1 MCWAE
6 GGLLGASYFAFIVVS
21 WRIELQP
28 HELGETAE
36 LDSEAVVATL
46 PPEVASA
53 AMAGSRCSAAIQ
65 RSSWR
70 FLPFERNGPRFCT
83 RGAVRR
89 SCSRLESAQSKQ
101 LDRNVS

>member
-1 MCWAE
+1 VILHQMIFVVGWLLLAFAGVACIVRGAE
-6 GGLLGASYFAFIVVS
+6 IFAEHHS
-21 WRIELQP
+21 
-28 HELGETAE
+28 
-36 LDSEAVVATL
+36 
-46 PPEVASA
+46 VASVRL
-53 AMAGSRCSAAIQ
+53 GVSSAAIQ
-65 RSSWR
+65 CSSWR